1 MYKVNLQFNSQSLH
15 PQSLNNSSNQIVCLY
30 RNESEFIQIVRL
42 SQPSPTFLERSVFP
56 TQCIQFMSPKEGM
69 LQIYEGTIAN
79 VTCCDM
85 IPCSHLEISDMDW
98 LHISNNSKKDILVA
112 IA

>member
-1 MYKVNLQFNSQSLH
+1 MYRTNSQKVNHQNLEEQF
-15 PQSLNNSSNQIVCLY
+15 NQIVCLY

-42 SQPSPTFLERSVFP
+42 SQPSTSFLERTVFP
-56 TQCIQFMSPKEGM
+56 NQCIQFMSPKDGM
-69 LQIYEGTIAN
+69 LQICEGTV

-85 IPCSHLEISDMDW
+85 IPCAHLEITEMDW
-98 LHISNNSKKDILVA
+98 LHTSSYIQRDILVA